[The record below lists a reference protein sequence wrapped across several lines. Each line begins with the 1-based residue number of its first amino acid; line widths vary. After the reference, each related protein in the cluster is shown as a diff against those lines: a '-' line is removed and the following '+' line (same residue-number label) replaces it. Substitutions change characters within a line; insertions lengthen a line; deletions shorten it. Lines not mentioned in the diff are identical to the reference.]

1 MSLSPIPIHLATNTC
16 WLLPLDEN
24 DSWLLVDAGPDVI
37 SQSSPEF
44 SWNLLCAQL
53 AQHELIPSNI
63 KKVLI
68 THEHIDHAG
77 LASRWAKEGATIL
90 VHPEAIS
97 TLTKGIK
104 TFEDDREN
112 RFSYLVQRG
121 VPSSIVDEIKSQTDT
136 NSMRWIPC
144 PETALHPISDQ
155 QEIMLRNHET
165 LVIHYAPGHTR
176 GNLVAVT
183 SNSKLLFSGDTV
195 LEHTIP
201 TAGLHLDRESLDAFE
216 PVQHWPSLPLFIQ
229 SVKKLAQSDIQVI
242 YPGHGTAI
250 YDPDK
255 AFNRFILH
263 HSKRA
268 KKVMMASETVGT
280 DNPYLIAKHIFP
292 RLGNRRLAQAM
303 IEIIGHQDLKQAQ
316 ELN

>member
-1 MSLSPIPIHLATNTC
+1 
-16 WLLPLDEN
+16 
-24 DSWLLVDAGPDVI
+24 VDAGPDVI

-165 LVIHYAPGHTR
+165 LVIHHAPGHTR

-229 SVKKLAQSDIQVI
+229 SVKKLAQTDIQVI

-268 KKVMMASETVGT
+268 EKVTTASETVGT
-280 DNPYLIAKHIFP
+280 DNPYLIAKHMFP